1 MPDKQIDIVYYN
13 LARRL
18 PLEAKTNYTIV
29 GLAVLLLTSGLLATV
44 LWLSV
49 GLHNK
54 EYKTYAVYLHEAA
67 NGLSEEAP
75 VKFSGVKV
83 GYVKS
88 IELNHKDPQQVILLL
103 NIETHIPITDSTYA
117 QLISQGITG
126 TSYVGLSAKS
136 SSLTPL
142 KRARGYPY
150 PVIPSKPS
158 LMTQID
164 IVLREVSDNINKVSE
179 EIKNVFNRENQHNL
193 QKTLNNLQIFTKTL
207 SNKSSQFGELIDN
220 SKKISAD
227 VSQASKNFPKIMRDF
242 NTALKEVNHMAAA
255 MEKAGN
261 QVSKTM
267 ESGDQ
272 AINQINLQVIP
283 PATDLIQRLESI
295 ANNLDIVSRNMRS
308 NPSVIIRGTKAPKPG
323 PGERK

>member
-1 MPDKQIDIVYYN
+1 M
-13 LARRL
+13 
-18 PLEAKTNYTIV
+18 EAKTNYTIV
-29 GLAVLLLTSGLLATV
+29 GLAVLILISGLLATL

-54 EYKTYAVYLHEAA
+54 EYTTYAVYLHEAA
-67 NGLSEEAP
+67 SGLSEEAP

-103 NIETHIPITDSTYA
+103 NIESHIPVTVSTYA

-126 TSYVGLSAKS
+126 TSYVGLSART
-136 SSLTPL
+136 SSLQRIQKVT
-142 KRARGYPY
+142 GYPY

-179 EIKNVFNRENQHNL
+179 EIKNVFNRDNQENL
-193 QKTLNNLQIFTKTL
+193 QKTLQNMQTFTLTL
-207 SNKSSQFGELIDN
+207 SQKSGEFGKIIDN
-220 SKKISAD
+220 TNLISKD
-227 VSQASKNFPKIMRDF
+227 VSIASKNLPKVMEDF
-242 NTALKEVNHMAAA
+242 DNAVKEIKDMAKA
-255 MEKAGN
+255 MEKAGDR
-261 QVSKTM
+261 VSKTM
-267 ESGDQ
+267 KSGDE

-283 PATDLIQRLESI
+283 PATDLILRLESI
-295 ANNLDIVSRNMRS
+295 ANNLDVVSRSMRH
-308 NPSVIIRGTKAPKPG
+308 NPSVLIRGTTPPKPG
-323 PGERK
+323 PGEKK